1 MATLNTRI
9 ALKYDLLSVW
19 NTSDLILKKGEIA
32 IAEIPSQNNI
42 INDTAHTPEN
52 TPPAIAMKVGDGA
65 KKFRELPWVQAVAGD
80 VYAWAKKANAP
91 TLGELTNID
100 KDLTEFIN
108 NIIDDTDNIQDTD
121 TYYKVET
128 NNDKIGGKH
137 HFKLSAYK
145 KDGTADTSKDIVINW
160 SDLDT
165 WMAGETGRVQGL
177 IESAFTTLVP
187 LTAAGEGKFVSAVDQ
202 ENGQIK
208 VTRSNLVAAD
218 ITDMIPQAKVTGLE
232 TLQSE
237 FNTAKDQLANT
248 DYGTKTAIGAD
259 NKLMTASAVQR
270 DIENAIDTF
279 EAGLTHTTSGTGDY
293 VTEVTQVDGK
303 VAVTKASLTHDKIT
317 DWQTEVTDKL
327 AAKQNALP
335 FSDDTQPTTAN
346 YVIRKNDIEGLAHG
360 LHFRGEVTTNPTE
373 WTDPGKNDNVEYV
386 AGDIVILDGTSKEF
400 VFDGTKWLE
409 LGDEGN
415 HATKASVEALEGRV
429 QTLETNHPKDVETL
443 RGEIATAKSEA
454 ITKAGENADAAIEAA
469 LAPLDYSKPADAGK
483 FATAITQVDGKITEV
498 TYANLTVA
506 DITDDIPQSK
516 VTNLVSDL
524 AGKQDKLAA
533 IDGGEA
539 SVTETNPVATKAT
552 VTSAI
557 EASEA
562 KLHAI
567 ATSGNANDL
576 VQTAGDV
583 LIFNCGSATEVI

>member
-9 ALKYDLLSVW
+9 ALKYDLLSAW

-42 INDTAHTPEN
+42 IGDAAHTPEN
-52 TPPAIAMKVGDGA
+52 SPPAIAMKVGDGA
-65 KKFRELPWVQAVAGD
+65 KTFKQLPWVQAVAGD

-100 KDLTEFIN
+100 ADLKTEVDK
-108 NIIDDTDNIQDTD
+108 IIGQHGEIQDTD

-145 KDGTADTSKDIVINW
+145 KDGTADTAKDIVINW

-165 WMAGETGRVQGL
+165 WMEAESTRVQGL
-177 IESAFTTLVP
+177 ITSALSTLVP
-187 LTAAGEGKFVSAVDQ
+187 QTAAGEGKFVSAVDQ
-202 ENGQIK
+202 VDGKIK

-237 FNTAKDQLANT
+237 FNTAKGQLANT
-248 DYGTKTAIGAD
+248 DGTISSS

-270 DIENAIDTF
+270 DVENAIDTF
-279 EAGLTHTTSGTGDY
+279 EAGLTHTTSGSGDY
-293 VTEVTQVDGK
+293 VTNVTQADGK
-303 VAVTKASLTHDKIT
+303 VTVTKASLTHDKIT

-327 AAKQNALP
+327 ATKQNVLP
-335 FSDDTQPTTAN
+335 FSDDTQPSAQN
-346 YVIRKNDIEGLAHG
+346 YVVRKNDIADLAGAMHFEGIVEA
-360 LHFRGEVTTNPTE
+360 VPPT
-373 WTDPGKNDNVEYV
+373 GNYN
-386 AGDIVILDGTSKEF
+386 AGDLVILKGTNKEY
-400 VFDGTKWLE
+400 VFDGTSWLE
-409 LGDEGN
+409 LGDEGT
-415 HATKASVEALEGRV
+415 HATKAALEAVDKRV

-454 ITKAGENADAAIEAA
+454 IAKADENAGAAIEAE
-469 LAPLDYSKPADAGK
+469 LAKLTQTNSGSGKYVTTVTQANGKVAVVNAD
-483 FATAITQVDGKITEV
+483 V
-498 TYANLTVA
+498 TPD
-506 DITDDIPQSK
+506 DIVGQIPQSK
-516 VTNLVSDL
+516 VANLESDL
-524 AGKQDKLAA
+524 AGKQAKLAA
-533 IDGGEA
+533 IDGE
-539 SVTETNPVATKAT
+539 VTAANPVATKST
-552 VTSAI
+552 VDSAI

-567 ATSGNANDL
+567 ATSGNVNDL

-583 LIFNCGSATEVI
+583 LIFNCGSATTVI

>member
-9 ALKYDLLSVW
+9 ALKYDLLSAW

-42 INDTAHTPEN
+42 IGDAAHTPEN
-52 TPPAIAMKVGDGA
+52 SPPAIAMKVGDGA
-65 KKFRELPWVQAVAGD
+65 KTFKQLPWVQAVAGD

-100 KDLTEFIN
+100 ADLKTEVDK
-108 NIIDDTDNIQDTD
+108 IIGQHGEIQDTD

-145 KDGTADTSKDIVINW
+145 KDGTADTTKDIVINW

-165 WMAGETGRVQGL
+165 WMAGETDRVQGL
-177 IESAFTTLVP
+177 IESAFSTLVP
-187 LTAAGEGKFVSAVDQ
+187 QAAAGEGKFVSAVDQ
-202 ENGQIK
+202 VDGKIK

-237 FNTAKDQLANT
+237 FNTAKGQLANT
-248 DYGTKTAIGAD
+248 DGTISSS

-270 DIENAIDTF
+270 DVENAIDTF
-279 EAGLTHTTSGTGDY
+279 EAGLTHTTSGSGDY
-293 VTEVTQVDGK
+293 VTNVTQADGK
-303 VAVTKASLTHDKIT
+303 VTVTKASLTHDKIT

-327 AAKQNALP
+327 ATKQNVLP
-335 FSDDTQPTTAN
+335 FSDDTQPSAQN
-346 YVIRKNDIEGLAHG
+346 YVVRKNDIADLAGAMHFEGIVEAIP
-360 LHFRGEVTTNPTE
+360 PT
-373 WTDPGKNDNVEYV
+373 GNYN
-386 AGDIVILDGTSKEF
+386 AGDLVILKGTNKEY
-400 VFDGTKWLE
+400 VFDGTNWLE
-409 LGDEGN
+409 LGDEGT
-415 HATKASVEALEGRV
+415 HATKAALEAVDKRV
-429 QTLETNHPKDVETL
+429 QTLETNHPKDVEAL

-454 ITKAGENADAAIEAA
+454 IAQADENAGAAIEAE
-469 LAPLDYSKPADAGK
+469 LAKLTQTNSGSGKYVTTVTQANGKVAVVNAD
-483 FATAITQVDGKITEV
+483 V
-498 TYANLTVA
+498 TP
-506 DITDDIPQSK
+506 DDIVGLIPTAK
-516 VTNLVSDL
+516 VNGLDNAL

-539 SVTETNPVATKAT
+539 SVTADNPVATKAT

-567 ATSGNANDL
+567 ATSGNVNDL
-576 VQTAGDV
+576 VQTANDV
-583 LIFNCGSATEVI
+583 LIFNCGSATTVI

>member
-1 MATLNTRI
+1 MATNTLNTRI
-9 ALKYDLLSVW
+9 ALKYDLLSAW

-42 INDTAHTPEN
+42 IGDAAHTPEN
-52 TPPAIAMKVGDGA
+52 APPAIAMKVGDGA
-65 KKFRELPWVQAVAGD
+65 KTFKQLPWVQAVAGD

-100 KDLTEFIN
+100 ADLKSEVDK
-108 NIIDDTDNIQDTD
+108 IIGQHGEIQDTD
-121 TYYKVET
+121 TYYKVEA

-145 KDGTADTSKDIVINW
+145 KDGTADTTKDIVINW

-165 WMAGETGRVQGL
+165 WMAGETDRVQGL
-177 IESAFTTLVP
+177 IESAFSTLVP
-187 LTAAGEGKFVSAVDQ
+187 QTAAGEGKFVSAVDQ
-202 ENGQIK
+202 VDGKIK

-237 FNTAKDQLANT
+237 FNTAKGQLANT
-248 DYGTKTAIGAD
+248 DGTISSS

-270 DIENAIDTF
+270 DVENAIDTF
-279 EAGLTHTTSGTGDY
+279 EAGLTHTTSGSGDY
-293 VTEVTQVDGK
+293 VTNVTQADGK
-303 VAVTKASLTHDKIT
+303 VTVTKASLTHDKIT
-317 DWQTEVTDKL
+317 DWDAEVTQKL
-327 AAKQNALP
+327 ATKQNVLP

-346 YVIRKNDIEGLAHG
+346 YVVRKNDIADLAGAMHFEGI
-360 LHFRGEVTTNPTE
+360 VDVIPPT
-373 WTDPGKNDNVEYV
+373 GNYN
-386 AGDIVILDGTSKEF
+386 AGDLVILKNTNKEY
-400 VFDGTKWLE
+400 VFDGTNWLE
-409 LGDEGN
+409 LGDEGT
-415 HATKASVEALEGRV
+415 HATKAALEAIDDRVEALEKA
-429 QTLETNHPKDVETL
+429 HPEDVATL

-483 FATAITQVDGKITEV
+483 FATAITQVDGKITNV

-516 VTNLVSDL
+516 VTGLTADLKSINDTLALTDGTVSSSNKFATQSTV
-524 AGKQDKLAA
+524 AG
-533 IDGGEA
+533 
-539 SVTETNPVATKAT
+539 
-552 VTSAI
+552 AI

-567 ATSGNANDL
+567 ATSGNVNDL
-576 VQTAGDV
+576 VQTTGDV
-583 LIFNCGSATEVI
+583 LIFNCGSATTVI

>member
-9 ALKYDLLSVW
+9 ALKYDLLSAW

-42 INDTAHTPEN
+42 IGDAAHTPEN
-52 TPPAIAMKVGDGA
+52 SPPAIAMKVGDGA
-65 KKFRELPWVQAVAGD
+65 KTFKQLPWVQAVAGD

-100 KDLTEFIN
+100 ADLKTEVDK
-108 NIIDDTDNIQDTD
+108 IIGLHGEIQDTD

-145 KDGTADTSKDIVINW
+145 KDGTADTTKDIVINW

-165 WMAGETGRVQGL
+165 WMAGETDRVQGL
-177 IESAFTTLVP
+177 IESAFSTLVP
-187 LTAAGEGKFVSAVDQ
+187 QTAAGEGKFVSAVDQ
-202 ENGQIK
+202 VDGKIK

-237 FNTAKDQLANT
+237 FNTAKGQLANT
-248 DYGTKTAIGAD
+248 DGTISSS

-270 DIENAIDTF
+270 DVENAIDTF
-279 EAGLTHTTSGTGDY
+279 EAGLTHTTSGSGDY
-293 VTEVTQVDGK
+293 VTNVTQADGK
-303 VAVTKASLTHDKIT
+303 VTVTKASLTHDKIT

-327 AAKQNALP
+327 ATKQDVLP
-335 FSDDTQPTTAN
+335 FSDDTQPSTQN
-346 YVIRKNDIEGLAHG
+346 YVVRKNDIADLAGAMHFEGIV
-360 LHFRGEVTTNPTE
+360 EVIPPT
-373 WTDPGKNDNVEYV
+373 GNYN
-386 AGDIVILDGTSKEF
+386 AGDLVILKDTNKEY
-400 VFDGTKWLE
+400 VFDGTNWLE
-409 LGDEGN
+409 LGDEGT
-415 HATKASVEALEGRV
+415 HATKAALEAVDKRV

-454 ITKAGENADAAIEAA
+454 IAKADENADAAIEAE
-469 LAPLDYSKPADAGK
+469 LAKLTQANSGSGKYVTTVTQANGKVAVVNADVTPDDIVGLIP
-483 FATAITQVDGKITEV
+483 TAKVDGLDN
-498 TYANLTVA
+498 A
-506 DITDDIPQSK
+506 
-516 VTNLVSDL
+516 L

-539 SVTETNPVATKAT
+539 SVTANNPVATKAT

-567 ATSGNANDL
+567 ATSGNVNDL

-583 LIFNCGSATEVI
+583 LLFNCGSATTVI

>member
-42 INDTAHTPEN
+42 IGDAAHTPEN

-100 KDLTEFIN
+100 ADLKTEVDK
-108 NIIDDTDNIQDTD
+108 IIGQHGEILDTD

-145 KDGTADTSKDIVINW
+145 KDGTADTAKDIVINW

-165 WMAGETGRVQGL
+165 WMAEESTRVQNL
-177 IESAFTTLVP
+177 ITSAFSTLVP
-187 LTAAGEGKFVSAVDQ
+187 QTAAGEGKFVSAVDQ
-202 ENGQIK
+202 VDGKIK

-248 DYGTKTAIGAD
+248 DGTISSS

-270 DIENAIDTF
+270 DVENAIDTF

-293 VTEVTQVDGK
+293 VTEVTQADGK
-303 VAVTKASLTHDKIT
+303 VTVTKASLTHDKIT

-327 AAKQNALP
+327 AAKQNVLP
-335 FSDDTQPTTAN
+335 FSDDTQPTTTN
-346 YVIRKNDIEGLAHG
+346 YVIRKNDIADLAGAMHFEGIVEAIP
-360 LHFRGEVTTNPTE
+360 PT
-373 WTDPGKNDNVEYV
+373 GSYN
-386 AGDIVILDGTSKEF
+386 AGDLVILKGSNKEY
-400 VFDGTKWLE
+400 VFDGTNWLE
-409 LGDEGN
+409 LGDEGT
-415 HATKASVEALEGRV
+415 HATKAALEAVEGRV

-443 RGEIATAKSEA
+443 RGEIATAKGEA
-454 ITKAGENADAAIEAA
+454 ITTAGENAAAAIEAE
-469 LAPLDYSKPADAGK
+469 LAKLTQTSSGSGKYVTTVTQANGKVAVVNAD
-483 FATAITQVDGKITEV
+483 V
-498 TYANLTVA
+498 TP
-506 DITDDIPQSK
+506 DDIVGLIPTAK
-516 VTNLVSDL
+516 VNGLDTAL

-567 ATSGNANDL
+567 ATSGNVNDL

-583 LIFNCGSATEVI
+583 LVFNCGSATEVI

>member
-1 MATLNTRI
+1 MAVNTLNTRI
-9 ALKYDLLSVW
+9 ALKYDLLSTW

-42 INDTAHTPEN
+42 IGDAAHTPEN
-52 TPPAIAMKVGDGA
+52 SPPAIAMKVGDGA
-65 KKFRELPWVQAVAGD
+65 KTFKQLPWVQAVAGD

-100 KDLTEFIN
+100 ADLKTEVDK
-108 NIIDDTDNIQDTD
+108 IIGQHGEIKDTD

-128 NNDKIGGKH
+128 DNDKIGGKH

-145 KDGTADTSKDIVINW
+145 KDGTADAAKDIVINW

-165 WMAGETGRVQGL
+165 WMEAESTRVQGL
-177 IESAFTTLVP
+177 ITSAFSTLVP
-187 LTAAGEGKFVSAVDQ
+187 QTADGEGKFVSAVDQ
-202 ENGQIK
+202 VDGKIK

-237 FNTAKDQLANT
+237 FNTAKGQLANT
-248 DYGTKTAIGAD
+248 DGTISD
-259 NKLMTASAVQR
+259 SNKLMTASAVQR
-270 DIENAIDTF
+270 DVESAIDTF
-279 EAGLTHTTSGTGDY
+279 EAGLTHTTSGSGDY

-303 VAVTKASLTHDKIT
+303 VTVTKASLTHDKIT

-327 AAKQNALP
+327 ATKQDVLP
-335 FSDDTQPTTAN
+335 FSDDTQPSEQN
-346 YVIRKNDIEGLAHG
+346 YVVRKNDIADLAG
-360 LHFRGEVTTNPTE
+360 AMHFVGIVEAVPPTG
-373 WTDPGKNDNVEYV
+373 DYQ
-386 AGDIVILDGTSKEF
+386 AGDLVILKDTNKEY
-400 VFDGTKWLE
+400 VFDGTNWLE
-409 LGDEGN
+409 LGDEGT
-415 HATKASVEALEGRV
+415 HATKAALEAVEGRV

-454 ITKAGENADAAIEAA
+454 IAQADENAGAAIEAE
-469 LAPLDYSKPADAGK
+469 LAKLTQTNSGSGKYVTTVTQSNGQVAVVNADVTPDDIVGLIP
-483 FATAITQVDGKITEV
+483 TAKVDGLDN
-498 TYANLTVA
+498 A
-506 DITDDIPQSK
+506 
-516 VTNLVSDL
+516 L

-576 VQTAGDV
+576 VQTPDDV
-583 LIFNCGSATEVI
+583 LLFNCGSATTVI

>member
-1 MATLNTRI
+1 MATNTLNTRI
-9 ALKYDLLSVW
+9 ALKYDLLSAW

-42 INDTAHTPEN
+42 IGDAAHTPEN
-52 TPPAIAMKVGDGA
+52 APPAIAMKVGDGA
-65 KKFRELPWVQAVAGD
+65 KTFKQLPWVQAVAGD

-100 KDLTEFIN
+100 ADLKSEVDK
-108 NIIDDTDNIQDTD
+108 IIGQHNEIQDTD

-145 KDGTADTSKDIVINW
+145 KDGTADTTKDIVINW

-165 WMAGETGRVQGL
+165 WMAGETDRVQGL
-177 IESAFTTLVP
+177 IESAFSTLVP
-187 LTAAGEGKFVSAVDQ
+187 QAAAGEGKFVSAVDQ
-202 ENGQIK
+202 VDGKIK

-237 FNTAKDQLANT
+237 FNTAKGQLANT
-248 DYGTKTAIGAD
+248 DGAISSS

-270 DIENAIDTF
+270 DVENAIETF
-279 EAGLTHTTSGTGDY
+279 EAGLTHTTSGSGDY
-293 VTEVTQVDGK
+293 VTNVTQADGK
-303 VAVTKASLTHDKIT
+303 VTVTKASLTHDKIT
-317 DWQTEVTDKL
+317 DWKAEVTDKL
-327 AAKQNALP
+327 ATKQDVLP
-335 FSDDTQPTTAN
+335 FSDDTQPSAQN
-346 YVIRKNDIEGLAHG
+346 YVVRKNDIADLAGAMHFEGIVEA
-360 LHFRGEVTTNPTE
+360 VPPT
-373 WTDPGKNDNVEYV
+373 GNYN
-386 AGDIVILDGTSKEF
+386 AGDLVILKGTNKEY
-400 VFDGTKWLE
+400 VFDGTNWLE
-409 LGDEGN
+409 LGDEGT
-415 HATKASVEALEGRV
+415 HATKAALEAVEGRV

-443 RGEIATAKSEA
+443 RGEIAAAKNEA
-454 ITKAGENADAAIEAA
+454 IAKADENADAAIEAE
-469 LAPLDYSKPADAGK
+469 LAKLTQTNSGSGKYVTTVTQANGKVAVVNAD
-483 FATAITQVDGKITEV
+483 V
-498 TYANLTVA
+498 TP
-506 DITDDIPQSK
+506 DDIVGLIPTAK
-516 VTNLVSDL
+516 VNGLDNAL

-539 SVTETNPVATKAT
+539 SVTASNPVATKAT

-567 ATSGNANDL
+567 ATSGNVNDL
-576 VQTAGDV
+576 VQTTGDV
-583 LIFNCGSATEVI
+583 LIFNCGSATTVI

>member
-9 ALKYDLLSVW
+9 ALKYDLLSTW

-42 INDTAHTPEN
+42 IGDAAHTPEN
-52 TPPAIAMKVGDGA
+52 SPPAIAMKVGDGT
-65 KKFRELPWVQAVAGD
+65 KTFKQLPWVQAVAGD

-100 KDLTEFIN
+100 ADLKTEVDK
-108 NIIDDTDNIQDTD
+108 IIGQHGEIQDTD

-145 KDGTADTSKDIVINW
+145 KDGTADTAKDIVINW

-165 WMAGETGRVQGL
+165 WMEAESTRVQGL
-177 IESAFTTLVP
+177 ITSAFSTLVP
-187 LTAAGEGKFVSAVDQ
+187 QAAAGEGKFVSAVDQ
-202 ENGQIK
+202 VDGKIK

-237 FNTAKDQLANT
+237 FNTAKGQLANT
-248 DYGTKTAIGAD
+248 NGAISSS

-270 DIENAIDTF
+270 DVENAIDTF
-279 EAGLTHTTSGTGDY
+279 EAGLTHTTSGSGDY
-293 VTEVTQVDGK
+293 VTNVTQADGK
-303 VAVTKASLTHDKIT
+303 VTVTKASLTHDKIT

-327 AAKQNALP
+327 ATKQNVLP
-335 FSDDTQPTTAN
+335 FSDDTQPSEQN
-346 YVIRKNDIEGLAHG
+346 YVVRKNDIADLAGAMHFEGIVEA
-360 LHFRGEVTTNPTE
+360 VPPT
-373 WTDPGKNDNVEYV
+373 GNYN
-386 AGDIVILDGTSKEF
+386 AGDLVILKGTNKEY
-400 VFDGTKWLE
+400 VFDGTNWLE
-409 LGDEGN
+409 LGDEGT
-415 HATKASVEALEGRV
+415 HATKAALEAIDDRVEALEKA
-429 QTLETNHPKDVETL
+429 HPEDVATL

-469 LAPLDYSKPADAGK
+469 LAPLHYSKPADAGK
-483 FATAITQVDGKITEV
+483 FATAITQVDGKITNV
-498 TYANLTVA
+498 TYANLVAA
-506 DITDDIPQSK
+506 DITDNIPQSK
-516 VTNLVSDL
+516 VTGLTTDLKSINDTLALTDGTVSSSN
-524 AGKQDKLAA
+524 KF
-533 IDGGEA
+533 
-539 SVTETNPVATKAT
+539 ATQST
-552 VTSAI
+552 VTGAI

-567 ATSGNANDL
+567 ATSGNVNDL
-576 VQTAGDV
+576 VQTSGDV
-583 LIFNCGSATEVI
+583 LIFNCGSATTVI

>member
-1 MATLNTRI
+1 MAVNTLNTRI
-9 ALKYDLLSVW
+9 ALKYDLLSTW

-42 INDTAHTPEN
+42 IGDAAHTPEN
-52 TPPAIAMKVGDGA
+52 SPPAIAMKVGDGE
-65 KKFRELPWVQAVAGD
+65 KTFKQLPWVQAVAGD

-100 KDLTEFIN
+100 ADLKTEVDK
-108 NIIDDTDNIQDTD
+108 IISQHGEIQDTD

-128 NNDKIGGKH
+128 DNDKIGGKH

-145 KDGTADTSKDIVINW
+145 KDGTADTAKDIVINW

-165 WMAGETGRVQGL
+165 WMEAESTRVQGL
-177 IESAFTTLVP
+177 ITSAFSTLVP
-187 LTAAGEGKFVSAVDQ
+187 QAADGEGKFVSAVDQ
-202 ENGQIK
+202 VDGKIK

-237 FNTAKDQLANT
+237 FNTAKGQLANT
-248 DYGTKTAIGAD
+248 DGIISD
-259 NKLMTASAVQR
+259 SNKLMTASAVQR
-270 DIENAIDTF
+270 DVESAIDTF
-279 EAGLTHTTSGTGDY
+279 EAGLTHTTSGSGDY

-303 VAVTKASLTHDKIT
+303 VTVTKASLTHDKIT

-327 AAKQNALP
+327 ATKQDVLP
-335 FSDDTQPTTAN
+335 FSDDTQPSEQN
-346 YVIRKNDIEGLAHG
+346 YVVRKNDIADLAG
-360 LHFRGEVTTNPTE
+360 AMHFVGIVEAVPPTG
-373 WTDPGKNDNVEYV
+373 DYQ
-386 AGDIVILDGTSKEF
+386 AGDLVILKDTNKEY
-400 VFDGTKWLE
+400 VFDGTNWLE
-409 LGDEGN
+409 LGDEGT
-415 HATKASVEALEGRV
+415 HATKAALEAVEGRV

-454 ITKAGENADAAIEAA
+454 IAQADENAGAAIEAE
-469 LAPLDYSKPADAGK
+469 LAKLTQTNSGSGKYVTTVTQSNGQVAVVNADVTPDDIVGLIP
-483 FATAITQVDGKITEV
+483 TAKVDGLDN
-498 TYANLTVA
+498 A
-506 DITDDIPQSK
+506 
-516 VTNLVSDL
+516 L

-567 ATSGNANDL
+567 ATSGNVNDL
-576 VQTAGDV
+576 VQTDGDV
-583 LIFNCGSATEVI
+583 LLFNCGSATTVI

>member
-9 ALKYDLLSVW
+9 ALKYDLLSTW

-42 INDTAHTPEN
+42 IGDAAHTPEN
-52 TPPAIAMKVGDGA
+52 SPPAIAMKVGDGT
-65 KKFRELPWVQAVAGD
+65 KTFKQLPWVQAVAGD

-100 KDLTEFIN
+100 ADLKTEVDK
-108 NIIDDTDNIQDTD
+108 IIGQHGEIQDTD

-145 KDGTADTSKDIVINW
+145 KDGTADTAKDIVINW

-165 WMAGETGRVQGL
+165 WMEAESTRVQGL
-177 IESAFTTLVP
+177 ITSAFSTLVP
-187 LTAAGEGKFVSAVDQ
+187 QAAAGEGKFVSAVDQ
-202 ENGQIK
+202 VDGKIK

-237 FNTAKDQLANT
+237 FNTAKGQLANT
-248 DYGTKTAIGAD
+248 DGAISSS

-270 DIENAIDTF
+270 DVENAIDTF
-279 EAGLTHTTSGTGDY
+279 EAGLTHTTSGSGDY
-293 VTEVTQVDGK
+293 VTNVTQADGK
-303 VAVTKASLTHDKIT
+303 VTVTKASLTHDKIT

-327 AAKQNALP
+327 ATKQNVLP
-335 FSDDTQPTTAN
+335 FSDDTQPSEQN
-346 YVIRKNDIEGLAHG
+346 YVVRKNDIADLAGAMHFEGIVEA
-360 LHFRGEVTTNPTE
+360 VPPT
-373 WTDPGKNDNVEYV
+373 GNYN
-386 AGDIVILDGTSKEF
+386 AGDLVILKGTNKEY
-400 VFDGTKWLE
+400 VFDGTNWLE
-409 LGDEGN
+409 LGDEGT
-415 HATKASVEALEGRV
+415 HATKAALEAIDDRVEALEKA
-429 QTLETNHPKDVETL
+429 HPEDVATL

-469 LAPLDYSKPADAGK
+469 LAPLHYSKPADAGK
-483 FATAITQVDGKITEV
+483 FATAITQVDGKITNV
-498 TYANLTVA
+498 TYANLVAA
-506 DITDDIPQSK
+506 DITDNIPQSK
-516 VTNLVSDL
+516 VTGLTTDLKSINDTLALTDGTVSSSN
-524 AGKQDKLAA
+524 KF
-533 IDGGEA
+533 
-539 SVTETNPVATKAT
+539 ATQST
-552 VTSAI
+552 VTGAI

-567 ATSGNANDL
+567 ATSGNVNDL
-576 VQTAGDV
+576 VQTSGDV
-583 LIFNCGSATEVI
+583 LIFNCGSATTVI